1 MPTVQVCAIIRRMKS
16 KFSIRVAARAWGKQ
30 IHSFEAWC
38 GFVLACIFVFCGG
51 VAVLYLVALALASNP
66 PTGIAIALKFAL
78 MAGFI
83 LLPPCGLL
91 TNFFEK
97 LGKDFVAA
105 IPKLSLLYLSSSE
118 LLYNT
123 KTDNF
128 TSRTLFLPAEPP
140 RQLARVN
147 LKDMTKDKLFSSNSG
162 RSFGAV

>member
-1 MPTVQVCAIIRRMKS
+1 MKS
-16 KFSIRVAARAWGKQ
+16 KFSIRAAARAWGKQ
-30 IHSFEAWC
+30 IRSFEAWC
-38 GFVLACIFVFCGG
+38 GFVFAIVFVFCAG
-51 VAVLYLVALALASNP
+51 VAVLGLSALVLSSDP
-66 PTGIAIALKFAL
+66 PVGIAIALKFAL

-83 LLPPCGLL
+83 LLPTCGLL
-91 TNFFEK
+91 TSFFEK

-105 IPKLSLLYLSSSE
+105 IPKLSLLFLSSSE

-128 TSRTLFLPAEPP
+128 TSRIISLPAEPP